1 MTNTSEFEDLRT
13 TTHAFMSMVDS
24 VVATEVQVL
33 QLYTLRGH
41 RGVGDAGVD
50 LAYHLS
56 PEARCLIHLS

>member
-1 MTNTSEFEDLRT
+1 
-13 TTHAFMSMVDS
+13 MSMIDS

-41 RGVGDAGVD
+41 RGVRDAGVD

-56 PEARCLIHLS
+56 PEARRLIHLSLQSDHM